1 MQRQKLKTK
10 RILKSV
16 LWKDEQSPETVFV
29 LELNFDDENINNY
42 DNIEECYGMQVINL
56 SLQLQRLKSKYF

>member
-56 SLQLQRLKSKYF
+56 SLQLQWLKSKYF